1 MSRFLVFSWRYAQ
14 YVSKVSI
21 LPYNPS
27 SNDFPVELSG
37 WSKRAYTL
45 EEVSHQDIASTNALI
60 AKLISPQSKKIVI
73 SSLLPGKLFQ
83 AAIISTAATGKE
95 GKVAS
100 KIEIKSTCGC
110 PVDDQTLRDTE
121 QTGKPT
127 DIILTQVRRA
137 IILKIQFMC
146 LPYFFINSVVAR
158 FT

>member
-60 AKLISPQSKKIVI
+60 ATLISPQSKNIVI

-83 AAIISTAATGKE
+83 AAIIPTATTGKE

-100 KIEIKSTCGC
+100 KMEIKSTCGC
-110 PVDDQTLRDTE
+110 PVDDETLRDTE

-127 DIILTQVRRA
+127 DIVLTQVCRYPTEDA
-137 IILKIQFMC
+137 SLVC
-146 LPYFFINSVVAR
+146 LPCFLH
-158 FT
+158 